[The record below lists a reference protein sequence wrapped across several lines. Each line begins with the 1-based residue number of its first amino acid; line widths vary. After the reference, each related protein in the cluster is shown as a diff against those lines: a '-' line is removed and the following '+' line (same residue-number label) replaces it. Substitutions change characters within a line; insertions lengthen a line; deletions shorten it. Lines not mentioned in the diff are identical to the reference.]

1 MKTKLILIF
10 NAKSEIREYF
20 RHDHRIG
27 FLDSKSFDDW
37 CIDGV
42 RIDPRPDK
50 EIYKNWPEVQKRV
63 RNLGPLFSRHF
74 NDSPRLEMQLSLMA
88 FQVIRLIA
96 ALKDVGA
103 EYVIFPTGVSH
114 HLMTAQCEIACSLSG
129 TPQIFTYL
137 TNLSPRVLP
146 MIQKETIKDRKP
158 LRLWISDELIDFPS
172 SIDSTMD
179 YKVVTNR
186 LNEMPVSNFGF
197 AIFQVILLFGHRRL
211 ARTKEGVINFLLCRP
226 KSSHNPYVPLR
237 VYSLLTELRLM
248 IHQRQVLKYFTQLV
262 RIDLG
267 RLQYENLDKV
277 NYPVIYAHQQPEA
290 TTFPEGGD
298 FQNHID
304 IAIAFRRNG
313 YEGPIFYLE
322 HPATYNYT
330 SFGASSRI
338 GTMRSN
344 EYYDAL
350 RTLGCY
356 LIDKSFVDNHAS
368 KLQPIT
374 ISGSIAVERSFS
386 GKITVVV
393 GEPWYKG
400 LPGTLTIEEYL
411 NGPNLSETR
420 DLKAEAFAFI
430 RSVFNNHSITN
441 GLILKNESNP
451 EGLRKT
457 IFISE
462 YSSLIDGLIKGSI

>member
-1 MKTKLILIF
+1 MKTKSILIF
-10 NAKSEIREYF
+10 DAKSEIREHF
-20 RHDHRIG
+20 RHDDRIG
-27 FLDSKSFDDW
+27 FLDSKSFDHW
-37 CIDGV
+37 YIDGV
-42 RIDPRPDK
+42 KIDPRPDK
-50 EIYKNWPEVQKRV
+50 EAYNHWPEALKRV

-74 NDSPRLEMQLSLMA
+74 NDSPKLEMQMSLMA
-88 FQVIRLIA
+88 FQVIQLLT

-129 TPQIFTYL
+129 IPQIFTYL

-146 MIQKETIKDRKP
+146 IIQRDTIKDRNP
-158 LRLWISDELIDFPS
+158 LRLRVSDDLINLPG
-172 SIDSTMD
+172 SIDSTQE
-179 YKVVTNR
+179 YKVATDR
-186 LNEMPVSNFGF
+186 MNEMPVNNFGL

-211 ARTKEGVINFLLCRP
+211 ARVKEGVINALLGRP
-226 KSSHNPYVPLR
+226 KNSHNPYVPLR
-237 VYSLLTELRLM
+237 VYSLLTELRLL
-248 IHQRQVLKYFTQLV
+248 IHQRQVLRYLTRLV
-262 RIDLG
+262 KIDLG
-267 RLQYENLDKV
+267 RLRFENLDKL

-304 IAIAFRRNG
+304 ILIALRKSG

-322 HPATYNYT
+322 HPATYNFT
-330 SFGASSRI
+330 SFGASTRI

-356 LIDKSFVDNHAS
+356 LIDRSFVERHES

-386 GKITVVV
+386 GKVTVVV

-400 LPGTLTIEEYL
+400 LPGTLTIEDYL
-411 NGPNLSETR
+411 SGSNFNDAR
-420 DLKAEAFAFI
+420 DIKVEAFAFI
-430 RSVFNNHSITN
+430 RSIFDNHSITN
-441 GLILKNESNP
+441 GLILKNESHP
-451 EGLRKT
+451 QGLSRT

-462 YSSLIDGLIKGSI
+462 YSALIDGLIKGKV